1 MLQFIFKEAS
11 PNAIVEINSPPH
23 ALALSSPLSG
33 VDYDK
38 HERSGLLNPST
49 GIFGDFPWKDK
60 LKRFHSCTSVQEIYV
75 NQAPN
80 GTLDAKV
87 AHFQHYRK

>member
-23 ALALSSPLSG
+23 ALALSCPLSG

-49 GIFGDFPWKDK
+49 GIFGDFP
-60 LKRFHSCTSVQEIYV
+60 
-75 NQAPN
+75 
-80 GTLDAKV
+80 
-87 AHFQHYRK
+87 